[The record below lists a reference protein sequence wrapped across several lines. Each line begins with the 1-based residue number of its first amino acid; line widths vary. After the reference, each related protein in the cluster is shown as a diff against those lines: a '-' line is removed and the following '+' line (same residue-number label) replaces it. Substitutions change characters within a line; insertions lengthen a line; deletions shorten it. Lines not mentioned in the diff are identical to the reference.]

1 MIFYEKLFCVSK
13 MLVQPVAEQ
22 IYCSHVKECLRFHNK
37 SEANGNE
44 NKLIPAMV
52 LSQHFP
58 KR

>member
-1 MIFYEKLFCVSK
+1 

-22 IYCSHVKECLRFHNK
+22 IYCSHIKFMFVKECLRFHNK